1 MLSISKIKPPT
12 HIFRTKTKCLSRE
25 SKTSSQLNPNVLR
38 APPKHLIRLEL
49 STAAALPAV
58 LYFLCNVRRAEVCP
72 ASIGLLEGNTRAV
85 GQIPSRGSMGGL
97 TLISRSLLLIGSDR
111 SIPFPNPYIY
121 RHYQVTRCYRIGLE
135 GNQLE
140 RVF

>member
-72 ASIGLLEGNTRAV
+72 ASIGLLEGKQASCGAKRPL
-85 GQIPSRGSMGGL
+85 QGSMGGL
-97 TLISRSLLLIGSDR
+97 TLFSLSGRSLLLIGGDR
-111 SIPFPNPYIY
+111 SIPFPNPYMY
-121 RHYQVTRCYRIGLE
+121 RHYQVT
-135 GNQLE
+135 
-140 RVF
+140 

>member
-72 ASIGLLEGNTRAV
+72 ASIGLLEGKHASCGAKKAFTREQ
-85 GQIPSRGSMGGL
+85 GWPDLFSLSG
-97 TLISRSLLLIGSDR
+97 RSLLLIGSDPLIR
-111 SIPFPNPYIY
+111 FPKPL
-121 RHYQVTRCYRIGLE
+121 HLQAS
-135 GNQLE
+135 GNKMLQDW
-140 RVF
+140 VGK